1 MIKDTMSLTKAQFS
15 ALLTR
20 VNYLTPRD
28 ETPMEEQEKT
38 TTVSAAIDLNR
49 KRSELSAQ
57 YDAVVTSTS
66 ALDAAV
72 QESVEEKMQHPY
84 EFVDPSAMDV
94 DEDEGPSRVD
104 YINEQIALRKKEL
117 DPQEVDNLRK
127 IFARFDRGDRD
138 SIVIDKFSIDMS
150 VRKMNCLKPGC
161 WLNDEIINFYM
172 NMLQARNNAKVNAH
186 NEVNA
191 DAIKAGSTTELLTS
205 HFFSSF
211 FYSKLTEQG
220 NYNYKLV
227 KRWTKKFNI
236 FQKEKIVIPLNI
248 NDTHWTLLIVCMQ
261 RKEIHYYDS
270 MSGSGRWYL
279 SNVMKWIVDEGRE
292 KHSMVVDENEWKL
305 LDRYPKDVVESICA
319 SSGNTE
325 YYRAVY
331 ADKGNMG
338 YVPQQENGYD
348 CGMFSCIAA
357 DFFMD
362 DIPLL
367 RAYTQRDMTY
377 FRLKVGTDILRGE
390 VNY

>member
-1 MIKDTMSLTKAQFS
+1 MEEGHCPALDLSQNLGLASTNSMSKSSSIYGSGGNNRGSTSRSSTSNPRILPGWGNSFLPRMSPRDVMRKGGYMIKDTMSLTKAQFS

-94 DEDEGPSRVD
+94 DEDEGLSRVD

-172 NMLQARNNAKVNAH
+172 NMLQARNNAKVN
-186 NEVNA
+186 
-191 DAIKAGSTTELLTS
+191 T
-205 HFFSSF
+205 
-211 FYSKLTEQG
+211 
-220 NYNYKLV
+220 
-227 KRWTKKFNI
+227 
-236 FQKEKIVIPLNI
+236 
-248 NDTHWTLLIVCMQ
+248 
-261 RKEIHYYDS
+261 IHT
-270 MSGSGRWYL
+270 
-279 SNVMKWIVDEGRE
+279 I
-292 KHSMVVDENEWKL
+292 
-305 LDRYPKDVVESICA
+305 
-319 SSGNTE
+319 
-325 YYRAVY
+325 
-331 ADKGNMG
+331 
-338 YVPQQENGYD
+338 
-348 CGMFSCIAA
+348 
-357 DFFMD
+357 
-362 DIPLL
+362 
-367 RAYTQRDMTY
+367 YT
-377 FRLKVGTDILRGE
+377 I
-390 VNY
+390 